1 MASPQ
6 NAAVAPFPKP
16 AHYKAFHLDLK
27 SALGNYRVRNWLWYI
42 VVPLVVL
49 WTLTPGLLISIPP
62 AEQCDSADVTAF
74 SPRRVTIWNAMVH
87 ALLTWL
93 IIIGVF
99 YWGARSGFAF
109 PFTSHVIDALIVPPP
124 K

>member
-1 MASPQ
+1 MSSPLD
-6 NAAVAPFPKP
+6 AVAPIPKP

-27 SALGNYRVRNWLWYI
+27 GALGNYTIRNWLWYI
-42 VVPLVVL
+42 VVPLIVM

-62 AEQCDSADVTAF
+62 TTLCNSTEKSAF

-87 ALLTWL
+87 AVLAWL

-109 PFTSHVIDALIVPPP
+109 PFTSHVLDALIIPP